1 MDKRLF
7 IAVMLSI
14 AFLFAWGALVP
25 RLFPG
30 LAKPKPQ
37 AASQKQPEL
46 PSKEAPAAPV
56 AVPEPAVEP
65 PPTVLTQPEEAP
77 DRIETVVETA
87 ELIARFTNRGAQL
100 TSYKLQ
106 NYQEK
111 GTDQPVEL
119 VRPRSPQRA
128 DFPFAIV
135 TGDAEL
141 NQRLNEALY
150 VPEEATTHKG
160 VRQLTYRYT
169 DTSGLG
175 VHKTFRFPPDEP
187 YRIEFDIRTSRD
199 LAYRVV
205 VGPGIRALR
214 PEELTGQFI
223 RSGNGVIQAG
233 GSFDIVAR
241 EKAPEF
247 RVFEG
252 MPDFVGLEDNYFLAI
267 LQPTRSGSASMRSVQ
282 LEAGQGKPRKELY
295 VGLNAVNGG
304 VAGKAFLG
312 PKETKLLDRYG
323 LENALQ
329 YGVFGFI
336 ARLLLFAL
344 NWLYTLTR
352 NYGWAIIVL
361 TILIKIIL
369 YPLQHKSIVA
379 MKKMQKL
386 QPKMSAIKE
395 KYKKAKTDPEQ
406 RQKMNME
413 MMKLYQQEGIN
424 PMSGCLPILLQL
436 PILWAFYSLLSVA
449 IELRGAE
456 FMLWINDLSAKD
468 PYYITPI
475 LMTITMFVQQWMTP
489 TTVDPAQRKV
499 FLAMPFIFGW
509 IFKEFPS
516 GLVLY
521 WLVQNILSI
530 LQQWIMN
537 RYWKGHPE
545 ELGESA
551 RTKPASRMKSK
562 KAAS

>member
-1 MDKRLF
+1 M
-7 IAVMLSI
+7 A
-14 AFLFAWGALVP
+14 
-25 RLFPG
+25 
-30 LAKPKPQ
+30 
-37 AASQKQPEL
+37 
-46 PSKEAPAAPV
+46 
-56 AVPEPAVEP
+56 
-65 PPTVLTQPEEAP
+65 
-77 DRIETVVETA
+77 
-87 ELIARFTNRGAQL
+87 ARFTNRGAQL
-100 TSYKLQ
+100 TSYRLKKYL
-106 NYQEK
+106 EK
-111 GTDQPVEL
+111 GTDEPIEL
-119 VRPRSPQRA
+119 VAPRQPERA
-128 DFPFAIV
+128 DYLFAIV
-135 TGDAEL
+135 TGDAQL

-150 VPEEATTHKG
+150 LLDESTAGKART
-160 VRQLTYRYT
+160 LSYRYT
-169 DTSGLG
+169 DPSGLS
-175 VHKTFRFPPDEP
+175 VQKTFRFLADEP

-199 LAYRVV
+199 FPYRIVA
-205 VGPGIRALR
+205 GPGIRALR

-223 RSGNGVIQAG
+223 RSGNGVIQVG

-247 RVFEG
+247 RIFEG
-252 MPDFVGLEDNYFLAI
+252 MPDFVGLEDNYFLTI
-267 LQPTRSGSASMRSVQ
+267 LQPARSGSASMRSIL
-282 LEAGQGKPRKELY
+282 LESGQEKPRKELY

-336 ARLLLFAL
+336 ARLLLGAL
-344 NWLYTLTR
+344 NYLYTLTG
-352 NYGWAIIVL
+352 NYGWAIVIL
-361 TILIKIIL
+361 TILIKGLL

-386 QPKMSAIKE
+386 QPKMNAIKE

-449 IELRGAE
+449 IEMRGAE

-475 LMTITMFVQQWMTP
+475 LMTITMFIQQWMTP
-489 TTVDPAQRKV
+489 TTVDPAQRKI
-499 FLAMPFIFGW
+499 FLAMPFVFGW

-521 WLVQNILSI
+521 WLVQNLLSI

-545 ELGESA
+545 ELAEA
-551 RTKPASRMKSK
+551 PAAKPPSRIKSK
-562 KAAS
+562 KATS